1 MDAVQCVV
9 LDIEGTTTPIS
20 FVHDCLFPY
29 VTAHVDNFVRAR
41 WHHDDVR
48 AAVALIR
55 EQVRR
60 ARRRG
65 DGDRGARASRADV
78 RELRPR
84 SS

>member
-55 EQVRR
+55 EQVRGEV
-60 ARRRG
+60 AWRRG
-65 DGDRGARASRADV
+65 
-78 RELRPR
+78 PR
-84 SS
+84 SESEQGRRPGAATPV